1 MNRALKVR
9 SPSRINDERKMF
21 CIFLEQTQIKQTMCL
36 NMTRLVSIEAD
47 ETSQSEESDL
57 DE

>member
-1 MNRALKVR
+1 MNRSLKVR

-21 CIFLEQTQIKQTMCL
+21 CILLEQTQIQQTMCL